1 MNKAIV
7 KIHEMLA
14 SPKNRKYLHSRY
26 RYIIMFQMLVS
37 YSLEFLKSVL
47 LELSLQAS
55 HLATFYPQYG
65 VYHWNEI

>member
-1 MNKAIV
+1 
-7 KIHEMLA
+7 
-14 SPKNRKYLHSRY
+14 
-26 RYIIMFQMLVS
+26 MLVS